1 MWTPIDIIALFFVI
15 LVLVK
20 LLVVSYNKRIWIE
33 KITKPIYNN
42 QKITGIIVTG
52 LALLILKYLLE
63 ELSLV
68 QIFAVVFFSSLLIVL
83 GFLPYSKELM
93 NLIEKVEKRKFTK
106 WQIFYLLVWL
116 FFALWV
122 FYEIIKRI

>member
-1 MWTPIDIIALFFVI
+1 MWTPVDMIALFFV
-15 LVLVK
+15 LVVLVK

-42 QKITGIIVTG
+42 QKITGVIITG

-93 NLIEKVEKRKFTK
+93 NLIEKVEKREFTK

>member
-93 NLIEKVEKRKFTK
+93 NLIEKVEKREFTK

>member
-1 MWTPIDIIALFFVI
+1 MIALFFV
-15 LVLVK
+15 LVVLVK

-42 QKITGIIVTG
+42 QKITGVIITG

-93 NLIEKVEKRKFTK
+93 NLIEKVEKREFTK

>member
-1 MWTPIDIIALFFVI
+1 MWTPVDMIALFFV
-15 LVLVK
+15 LVVLVK

-93 NLIEKVEKRKFTK
+93 NLIEKVEKREFTK